1 MEQDTISKQKIKH
14 VFINKL
20 WGVKSIN
27 CPLNS
32 DVNIIIGSNGSGKTT
47 FLNIIE
53 AVLQC
58 DIPVLSSIQFESVV
72 LLLED
77 ERNTIKVVQTSEEET
92 LNFTYIFD
100 NTDEY
105 TFSSNDSGRRG
116 RISLYFQNTLST
128 IRQRLDALVNVAWFS
143 VNRYNPI
150 DKRGDFRE
158 SVDDDSVNSKLRR
171 LMHELLVYRLR
182 LEGIVNNLSNQQN
195 QEVFSLLLY
204 NSEYD
209 VYNPQNIQE
218 FLNLDT
224 KNIQTALFRV
234 FHQLGISSEK
244 RDDIKGHI
252 NAMSATVQKILN
264 HENLTFNDIFP
275 LSLVNRTLSLIE
287 ISKKYTTLK
296 DNVLEPVTKYIGCLQ
311 RFMKDKVFSFSE
323 KTGNLRIELKPIV
336 EKGTDNVIQN
346 VEIQHQSLSS
356 GEKQLLILLT
366 QTLLQEQQPFIYI
379 ADEPELSLHIE
390 WQHKIINAIKELNPN
405 VQIIAATH
413 SPEIAGQW
421 RTNITNLQNVTE
433 YGC

>member
-128 IRQRLDALVNVAWFS
+128 IRQRLDALVNVAWLS

-264 HENLTFNDIFP
+264 HENLT
-275 LSLVNRTLSLIE
+275 
-287 ISKKYTTLK
+287 
-296 DNVLEPVTKYIGCLQ
+296 KYIVCLQ

>member
-1 MEQDTISKQKIKH
+1 MDKKKIKF
-14 VFINKL
+14 VEINKL
-20 WGVKSIN
+20 WGVKSIK
-27 CPLNS
+27 CPLNN

-53 AVLQC
+53 AILQC
-58 DIPVLSSIQFESVV
+58 DVPVLCSIQFESVV
-72 LLLED
+72 IYLED
-77 ERNTIKVVQTSEEET
+77 GANNIRVIQTPEEDA
-92 LNFTYIFD
+92 LNLTYIFD
-100 NTDEY
+100 DIDEF

-116 RISLYFQNTLST
+116 RSSLYLQNTLST
-128 IRQRLDALVNVAWFS
+128 IRERLDSLVNVAWLS

-150 DKRGDFRE
+150 DRRGDFRE
-158 SVDDDSVNSKLRR
+158 SVDEDSVNSKLRR

-182 LEGIVNNLSNQQN
+182 LEGVVNNLSNQQN

-209 VYNPQNIQE
+209 VYKPHNIQE

-224 KNIQTALFRV
+224 KSIQTALFRV
-234 FHQLGISSEK
+234 FYQLGISSEK

-264 HENLTFNDIFP
+264 NENLTFNDIFP

-287 ISKKYTTLK
+287 ISKKYTLHK
-296 DNVLEPVTKYIGCLQ
+296 DNVLEPVTKYVSCLQ
-311 RFMKDKVFSFSE
+311 RFMNDKIFTFSE
-323 KTGNLRIELKPIV
+323 KSGNLKVELKPIND
-336 EKGTDNVIQN
+336 EKNGDNVIKN
-346 VEIQHQSLSS
+346 IEIQHQSLSS

-366 QTLLQEQQPFIYI
+366 QTLLQEQQPFVYI

-390 WQHKIINAIKELNPN
+390 WQHKIINAIRELNPN
-405 VQIIAATH
+405 AQIIVATH